1 MKKYMFFVL
10 ISTTIYSQDL
20 QNNQNLDSLADIFS
34 LEEVTV
40 NALRAQKDT
49 PVPFVNISKKDLEKV
64 NLAQDLPTLLKNTP
78 SVLTTSDSGSGIGYS
93 SIRRTCCSRSIN
105 HNRCI
110 FTIYV
115 VNHVVYK
122 FFIFIKFFF
131 SNLNKFIP
139 GY

>member
-1 MKKYMFFVL
+1 MKKYIFFVL

-20 QNNQNLDSLADIFS
+20 QKNKNLDSLADIFS

-49 PVPFVNISKKDLEKV
+49 PVPFINISKKDLEKV

-93 SIRRTCCSRSIN
+93 SIQYL
-105 HNRCI
+105 I
-110 FTIYV
+110 FTVLAI
-115 VNHVVYK
+115 
-122 FFIFIKFFF
+122 
-131 SNLNKFIP
+131 L
-139 GY
+139 GYLSWKKILLKNSH